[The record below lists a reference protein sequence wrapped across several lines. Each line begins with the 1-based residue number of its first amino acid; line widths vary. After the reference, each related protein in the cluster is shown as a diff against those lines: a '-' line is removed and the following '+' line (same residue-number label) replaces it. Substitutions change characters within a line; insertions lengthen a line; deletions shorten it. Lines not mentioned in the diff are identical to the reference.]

1 MLDEKLINIQEAL
14 RKKSDLTA
22 RLNLIP
28 YEGTPEIKEN
38 SSGKYLYI
46 RKRELGKVTS
56 KYVDKFSE
64 ELFQVLLKGTK
75 EARGLRKEI
84 RQIERTLAELGYSE
98 SKLTPEVLL
107 NLDFA
112 RANMKSSIYDQ
123 SVLEGVGTTFAQTET
138 ILENGKVNG
147 VSAEDVQK
155 TLNLKHAW
163 EFILDKDVVQAKTD
177 YNLLC
182 YIARLVNE
190 GLIDTGGRIR
200 GVPVKIGGSNYI
212 PPLPVEAIVRE
223 QIDRISKS
231 DEAFIDLAIELCL
244 YTMKTQIFLDGNKRA
259 AVIFANHYLI
269 SKGKGLLDIPYHD
282 VSKFKRLLIE
292 YYEDKDVVSIKKY
305 MREHCWRSM

>member
-1 MLDEKLINIQEAL
+1 MDEKWIAIQESL

-56 KYVDKFSE
+56 KYVDKYSD

-75 EARGLRKEI
+75 EARALRKEI
-84 RQIERTLAELGYSE
+84 RLLEKELARLGYSE
-98 SKLTPEVLL
+98 SVLAPEVLL

-112 RANMKSSIYDQ
+112 RANMKTLIYDQ
-123 SVLEGVGTTFAQTET
+123 TILEGVGTTFPQTET
-138 ILENGKVNG
+138 ILENGKVSG

-155 TLNLKHAW
+155 ILNLKHAW
-163 EFILDKDVVQAKTD
+163 EFILDKDVIQAKTD
-177 YNLLC
+177 FYVLS

-190 GLIDTGGRIR
+190 GLIDAGGRIR

-212 PPLPVEAIVRE
+212 PPLPLETSVRE
-223 QIDRISKS
+223 HIEQIVMGDHEPI
-231 DEAFIDLAIELCL
+231 EVAIELCL
-244 YTMKTQIFLDGNKRA
+244 FAMKTQIFLDGNKRA
-259 AVIFANHYLI
+259 AVLFANHYLI
-269 SKGKGLLDIPYHD
+269 GKGKGLIAIPYQD
-282 VSKFKRLLIE
+282 VSKFKKLLID
-292 YYEDKDVVSIKKY
+292 YYEDKDVASIKKY
-305 MREHCWRSM
+305 MKDKCWRKIE

>member
-1 MLDEKLINIQEAL
+1 MSDEKFIDIQEAL

-56 KYVDKFSE
+56 KYVDKYSE
-64 ELFQVLLKGTK
+64 ELYQVLLKGTK

-84 RQIERTLAELGYSE
+84 RLIERTLAELGYSE
-98 SKLTPEVLL
+98 SALTPEVLL

-138 ILENGKVNG
+138 ILDNGKVNG

-155 TLNLKHAW
+155 ILNLKHAW
-163 EFILDKDVVQAKTD
+163 EFILDKDVIQAKTD
-177 YNLLC
+177 YNLLS

-190 GLIDTGGRIR
+190 GLIDAGGRIR
-200 GVPVKIGGSNYI
+200 GVPVKIGGSNYK
-212 PPLPVEAIVRE
+212 PPLPIESVVRE
-223 QIDRISKS
+223 EIDRTLNAEK
-231 DEAFIDLAIELCL
+231 EPIDLAIELCL

-259 AVIFANHYLI
+259 AVVYANHYLI
-269 SKGKGLLDIPYHD
+269 SKGKGLLVIPYHD
-282 VSKFKRLLIE
+282 VSKFKKLLID
-292 YYEDKDVVSIKKY
+292 YYEDKDPLSIKKY
-305 MREHCWRSM
+305 MKDICWRKM

>member
-155 TLNLKHAW
+155 ILNLKHAW

-244 YTMKTQIFLDGNKRA
+244 YIMKTQIFLDGNKRA

>member
-56 KYVDKFSE
+56 KYIDKFSE

-244 YTMKTQIFLDGNKRA
+244 YIMKTQIFLDGNKRA